1 MTHPL
6 RTAIRVVSALTALQ
20 LLTSGQLA
28 AQPVCRSATLMDYY
42 ALGAGGCSLGG
53 IQLTDFDGIAD
64 IRPSL
69 VDVTPTIDGDWIGFR
84 MTGRLRAASPGGPS
98 LESYQL
104 AFRAQSALVSGI
116 RTRVLGVTA
125 SGTGDFGAWGGSA
138 ASVQDFPPGIPSV
151 LHAGLNDVEGAGRI
165 PIAWGGCSPA
175 IVRCTTS
182 PGLVTFAPTAL
193 PLFYTFAKAASNA
206 GPGSTALVTMEG
218 HHAEFRVTVTP
229 EPRAVVLLL
238 MGVAMMGAILVRT
251 GRVRL

>member
-1 MTHPL
+1 MTHHL
-6 RTAIRVVSALTALQ
+6 RTAVRVVCTLTALQ
-20 LLTSGQLA
+20 LLTSGPLA
-28 AQPVCRSATLMDYY
+28 AQPACRSATLMDYY

-53 IQLTDFDGIAD
+53 VQLTEFDGISD
-64 IRPSL
+64 IRSHL

-84 MTGRLRAASPGGPS
+84 MTGRLRSASPDGPS

-116 RTRVLGVTA
+116 RTRVFGVAA
-125 SGTGDFGAWGGSA
+125 SGSGDFSAWGGSSA
-138 ASVQDFPPGIPSV
+138 GVQDVRFEMPSV
-151 LHAGLNDVEGAGRI
+151 LSAGLSDIEGAGRI
-165 PIAWGGCSPA
+165 PIDGGGCSPA
-175 IVRCTTS
+175 IVGCTTS

-193 PLFYTFAKAASNA
+193 PFFNTRARAQSGA
-206 GPGSTALVTMEG
+206 GPGSTALVTVEG

-238 MGVAMMGAILVRT
+238 MGVAMIGAILVRT